1 MLTPRKLTDNWVLI
15 PREQMD
21 HAAGRDHRDVT
32 PDDRLIS
39 AAMNAND
46 VAWRWGRRTPLP
58 YQAGP
63 AGGTS

>member
-21 HAAGRDHRDVT
+21 RAAGRDHRDVT
-32 PDDRLIS
+32 ADD
-39 AAMNAND
+39 
-46 VAWRWGRRTPLP
+46 
-58 YQAGP
+58 QAGP